1 MAETIKIEEVEE
13 KVILVGVSEQ
23 DGDDAEDSVEELKE
37 LVKTAGAAVVG
48 AA

>member
-37 LVKTAGAAVVG
+37 LVKE
-48 AA
+48 

>member
-1 MAETIKIEEVEE
+1 MAETIKIEDIEE

-37 LVKTAGAAVVG
+37 LYNNREIEK
-48 AA
+48 